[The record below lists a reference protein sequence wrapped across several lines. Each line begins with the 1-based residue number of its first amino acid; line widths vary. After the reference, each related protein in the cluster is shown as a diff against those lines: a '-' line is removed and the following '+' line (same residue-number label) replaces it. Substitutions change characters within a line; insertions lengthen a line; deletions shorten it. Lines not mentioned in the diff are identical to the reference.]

1 MTASTRCA
9 EAVRRTHI
17 AAAAQAH
24 DAYVQASWQ
33 RCLQDYRLRPEVA
46 HEPPRAPEHRLS
58 ESRDALHRLLRIARS
73 EMQNF
78 YTQIGHSNNTLV
90 LTDASGLVLE
100 QLCDPRQ
107 ARVFRSVG
115 LVPGFLWDEP
125 HAGTNGPGTC
135 LLEGRA
141 LTVYRDEHFFRNFS
155 NLSCSAAPIRDPS
168 GKLLAVLDVSCFDCT
183 DSRQSQMQTMLLVS
197 SSARAIEKMY
207 FASSMADSWIVRF
220 HNRAEFVG
228 MMRDGLLAVDG
239 DGRVCGADAMA
250 AGMLGQERAADLLGR
265 DIEQLF
271 ELNAE
276 RLHAQAH
283 EMPCR
288 VWSARGLAPGS
299 HYFLSVRPPLQ
310 ARGKVVP
317 RAAPPTAIEAPRPT
331 TAIGANLEATGE
343 RDPAMAFN
351 IWCAEQVMD
360 KRINILLQGETG
372 TGKGT
377 LAKAIHQ
384 RSSRARNPFIA
395 MCCAAIP
402 ETLAESELFG
412 YAAGAFTGARSGG
425 MRGKILASHG
435 GTLFLDE
442 IGDMPLSLQA
452 RLLHVLEERE
462 VTPLGSTKAI
472 PVDLHIVSAS
482 NHDLP
487 ELIHKGLFRED
498 LYYRLNGITLGLPPL
513 RERQDLRELIA
524 TVCVSENDERPAGI
538 TPQAMECLLAYA
550 WPGNI
555 RELRNVVRTALA
567 LSSDATVHLEHLPPA
582 MRRAVGAAAGDIA
595 PGLPAPAAMAAAGA
609 SAAEPGSAQ
618 ILALL
623 QQHRWNISHAAQA
636 LGVSRNTLYRRMHR
650 LGILTPRS
658 K

>member
-1 MTASTRCA
+1 MTAHTRCDD
-9 EAVRRTHI
+9 AVRHARPVG
-17 AAAAQAH
+17 ARASLQ
-24 DAYVQASWQ
+24 DAYLKASWQ
-33 RCLQDYRLRPEVA
+33 RCLQDYQMRPEVA
-46 HEPPRAPEHRLS
+46 HEPPRAPSHMLS
-58 ESRDALHRLLRIARS
+58 ESREALHRLLRIARV

-78 YTQIGHSNNTLV
+78 YEQIGHSNNTLV

-100 QLCDPRQ
+100 QLCDSRQ
-107 ARVFRSVG
+107 ARVFRGVG

-155 NLSCSAAPIRDPS
+155 NLSCSAAPIRDPA

-197 SSARAIEKMY
+197 ASARSIEKMY
-207 FASSMADSWIVRF
+207 FASTISDNWVVRF
-220 HNRAEFVG
+220 HNRAECVG
-228 MMRDGLLAVDG
+228 MMRDAMLAVDAQG
-239 DGRVCGADAMA
+239 LVCGADSA
-250 AGMLGQERAADLLGR
+250 AASMLGQGRPGDLLGME
-265 DIEQLF
+265 IEQLF

-276 RLHAQAH
+276 RLHDRAH
-283 EMPCR
+283 DMPCR

-299 HYFLSVRPPLQ
+299 NYFFSVRPPQQ
-310 ARGKVVP
+310 ARASGQRAVP
-317 RAAPPTAIEAPRPT
+317 AAQIAPARPT
-331 TAIGANLEATGE
+331 TAAGANLEATGE

-360 KRINILLQGETG
+360 KRINILLQGDTG

-384 RSSRARNPFIA
+384 RSSRSRHPFIA

-472 PVDLHIVSAS
+472 PVDLHIISAS

-487 ELIHKGLFRED
+487 QLIQKGLFRED

-513 RERQDLRELIA
+513 RERHDLRELISA
-524 TVCVSENDERPAGI
+524 VCVSENDGRAATI
-538 TPQAMECLLAYA
+538 TPQAMECLLAHA

-567 LSSDATVHLEHLPPA
+567 LSSDCTLHLEHLPLA
-582 MRRAVGAAAGDIA
+582 MRRHAASVGAAPASA
-595 PGLPAPAAMAAAGA
+595 ALPAPLAGPAADG
-609 SAAEPGSAQ
+609 EPGVAE
-618 ILALL
+618 IMALL
-623 QQHRWNISHAAQA
+623 QHHRWNISHAAEA

-658 K
+658 R